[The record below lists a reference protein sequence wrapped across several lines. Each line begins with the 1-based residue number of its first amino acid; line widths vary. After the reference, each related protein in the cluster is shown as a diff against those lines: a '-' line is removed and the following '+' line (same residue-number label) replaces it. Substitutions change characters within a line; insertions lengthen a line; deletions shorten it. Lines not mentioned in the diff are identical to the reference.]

1 MNVAPLAV
9 EFNVRVPCVMPYIL
23 FFSSYSLRSRTS
35 FVLVVRKE
43 AHVYLWHGCKSSSDS
58 RKTAKV
64 AAEKVQE
71 RYLFSMFILHVFL
84 NIARCDCTDTDF
96 VSVFSGEPK
105 NHTQNTKQDIEME
118 VYILM
123 QNSYSRQG

>member
-1 MNVAPLAV
+1 MSDAITGT
-9 EFNVRVPCVMPYIL
+9 FT

-64 AAEKVQE
+64 AAGKIQE
-71 RYLFSMFILHVFL
+71 RYLFSMFIVHVVV
-84 NIARCDCTDTDF
+84 NITRCDHTDLI
-96 VSVFSGEPK
+96 SVFSGEPK
-105 NHTQNTKQDIEME
+105 NHPQNI
-118 VYILM
+118 
-123 QNSYSRQG
+123 RQKNQGYEDRNGRVKPGSH